1 MSEIELIRWK
11 KGFRRIHSH
20 PEEKRQQILQ
30 NLVVLMSRRIQ
41 GGAGELL
48 ECYKVLAHV
57 HGEPSCLFKN
67 RNLINNIKI
76 I

>member
-48 ECYKVLAHV
+48 ECYKVLARV
-57 HGEPSCLFKN
+57 HGQPSCLFKN